1 MRIHLLRLQSWQVES
16 KKIEDIVMSIKIND
30 QIIPDWA
37 IERQAEALFEN
48 VAKGMPGKPREIIMI
63 SALDLAKERLI
74 DQALMAQESRRRKY
88 KVDSVELQKKIKLW
102 MKHNGGKKA
111 FEKIKNPMI
120 QNHDDL
126 KRELSDQMRFNQL
139 LEEESQCDPVSETDA
154 LKYYEDRP
162 ELFRSEEQ
170 LSASHLLKMAKSEE
184 EFEKALEDVKAL
196 RERLQKGE
204 DFTELV
210 RAESDDKGNDG
221 NLGTFGK
228 GRMVSEFEE
237 AAYGLE
243 SGELSEPVRTQFG
256 WHLIL
261 LHEKI
266 PAKIT
271 AFDDIKE
278 KVIEYLT
285 ERKKDKV
292 FEDFLDGMKAQASIE
307 EVSGI

>member
-1 MRIHLLRLQSWQVES
+1 M
-16 KKIEDIVMSIKIND
+16 M
-30 QIIPDWA
+30 
-37 IERQAEALFEN
+37 
-48 VAKGMPGKPREIIMI
+48 
-63 SALDLAKERLI
+63 SALDLAKDRLI

-102 MKHNGGKKA
+102 MKQNGGKKA

-170 LSASHLLKMAKSEE
+170 LSASHLLRMAKSEE

-228 GRMVSEFEE
+228 GRMVPEFEE

-243 SGELSEPVRTQFG
+243 VGELSEPVRTQFG

>member
-1 MRIHLLRLQSWQVES
+1 
-16 KKIEDIVMSIKIND
+16 MSIKINN
-30 QIIPDWA
+30 QVIPDWA

-48 VAKGMPGKPREIIMI
+48 VARGMPGKPREIIMM
-63 SALDLAKERLI
+63 SALDLAKDRLI

-102 MKHNGGKKA
+102 MKQNGGKKA

-139 LEEESQCDPVSETDA
+139 LEEESHCDPASETDA

-170 LSASHLLKMAKSEE
+170 LSASHLLRMAKSEE

-228 GRMVSEFEE
+228 GRMVPEFEE

-243 SGELSEPVRTQFG
+243 VGELSEPVRTQFG

>member
-1 MRIHLLRLQSWQVES
+1 MDSGVF
-16 KKIEDIVMSIKIND
+16 MSIKIND

-74 DQALMAQESRRRKY
+74 DQTLMAQESRKRKY

-102 MKHNGGKKA
+102 MKQNGGKKA

-120 QNHDDL
+120 KNHDDL

-139 LEEESQCDPVSETDA
+139 LEEESRCEPVSEADA

-162 ELFRSEEQ
+162 ELFRTDEM
-170 LSASHLLKMAKSEE
+170 LSASHLLKMAKTDE
-184 EFEKALEDVKAL
+184 EFEKALEQVKAL
-196 RERLQKGE
+196 RDRLHKGE

-228 GRMVSEFEE
+228 GRMVPEFEK
-237 AAYGLE
+237 AAYALE
-243 SGELSEPVRTQFG
+243 AGELSEPVRTQFG
-256 WHLIL
+256 WHLIQ

-266 PAKIT
+266 PSKVT
-271 AFDDIKE
+271 PFEEIKE

-292 FEDFLDGMKAQASIE
+292 FEEFLDGLKVQATIE

>member
-1 MRIHLLRLQSWQVES
+1 
-16 KKIEDIVMSIKIND
+16 MSIKIND

-74 DQALMAQESRRRKY
+74 DQTLMAQESRKRKY

-102 MKHNGGKKA
+102 MKQNGGKKA

-120 QNHDDL
+120 RNHDDL

-139 LEEESQCDPVSETDA
+139 LEEESQCEPVPESDA

-162 ELFRSEEQ
+162 ELFRTEEM
-170 LSASHLLKMAKSEE
+170 LSASHLLKMAKTEE
-184 EFEKALEDVKAL
+184 EFEKALDEVKIL
-196 RERLQKGE
+196 RERLQNGG

-210 RAESDDKGNDG
+210 RSESDDKGNDG

-228 GRMVSEFEE
+228 GRMVPEFEK
-237 AAYGLE
+237 AAYSLE
-243 SGELSEPVRTQFG
+243 VGELSEPVRTQFG
-256 WHLIL
+256 WHLIQ
-261 LHEKI
+261 LHERI
-266 PAKIT
+266 PAKVT
-271 AFDDIKE
+271 SFEEIKE
-278 KVIEYLT
+278 KVVEYLT
-285 ERKKDKV
+285 ERKKDWV
-292 FEDFLDGMKAQASIE
+292 FEDFLDGLKAKATIE

>member
-102 MKHNGGKKA
+102 MKQNGGKKA

>member
-1 MRIHLLRLQSWQVES
+1 
-16 KKIEDIVMSIKIND
+16 MSIKINN
-30 QIIPDWA
+30 QVIPDWA

-48 VAKGMPGKPREIIMI
+48 VARGMPGKPREIIMM
-63 SALDLAKERLI
+63 SALDLAKDRLI

-102 MKHNGGKKA
+102 MKQNGGKKA

-139 LEEESQCDPVSETDA
+139 LEEESHCDPASETDA

-170 LSASHLLKMAKSEE
+170 LSASHLLRMAKSEE

-228 GRMVSEFEE
+228 GRMVPEFEE

-243 SGELSEPVRTQFG
+243 VGELSEPVRTQFG

-292 FEDFLDGMKAQASIE
+292 FEDFLDGMKAQATIE

>member
-1 MRIHLLRLQSWQVES
+1 M
-16 KKIEDIVMSIKIND
+16 MSIKIND
-30 QIIPDWA
+30 QVIPDWA

-48 VAKGMPGKPREIIMI
+48 VARGMPGKPREIIMM

-88 KVDSVELQKKIKLW
+88 KVDSVDLQKRIKQWL
-102 MKHNGGKKA
+102 KQNGGKKA

-139 LEEESQCDPVSETDA
+139 LEEESQCDDVSEA
-154 LKYYEDRP
+154 EAQKYYQDRP
-162 ELFRSEEQ
+162 ELFRTEE
-170 LSASHLLKMAKSEE
+170 LLAASHFLKMGKTEE
-184 EFEKALEDVKAL
+184 ELEQALEAVKSI
-196 RERLQKGE
+196 RQRLEKGE

-210 RAESDDKGNDG
+210 RGESDDKGNDG

-228 GRMVSEFEE
+228 GRMVPEFEQ
-237 AAYGLE
+237 AAYALKP
-243 SGELSEPVRTQFG
+243 GELSEPVKTQFG
-256 WHLIL
+256 WHLIQ
-261 LHEKI
+261 LHERI
-266 PAKIT
+266 PPKVT
-271 AFDDIKE
+271 PFDEIKE

-292 FEDFLDGMKAQASIE
+292 FEAFLDRLKAEASIE
-307 EVSGI
+307 EVAGI

>member
-1 MRIHLLRLQSWQVES
+1 M
-16 KKIEDIVMSIKIND
+16 MSIKIND
-30 QIIPDWA
+30 QVIPDWA

-48 VAKGMPGKPREIIMI
+48 VARGMPGKPREIIMM

-88 KVDSVELQKKIKLW
+88 KVDSVDLQKRIKQWL
-102 MKHNGGKKA
+102 KQNGGKKA

-139 LEEESQCDPVSETDA
+139 LEEESQCDDVSEA
-154 LKYYEDRP
+154 EAQKYYEDRP
-162 ELFRSEEQ
+162 ELFRTEE
-170 LSASHLLKMAKSEE
+170 LLAASHFLKMGKTEE
-184 EFEKALEDVKAL
+184 ELEQALEAVKSI
-196 RERLQKGE
+196 RQRLEKGE

-210 RAESDDKGNDG
+210 RGESDDKGNDG

-228 GRMVSEFEE
+228 GRMVPEFEQ
-237 AAYGLE
+237 AAYALKP
-243 SGELSEPVRTQFG
+243 GELSEPIKTQFG
-256 WHLIL
+256 WHLIQ
-261 LHEKI
+261 LHERI
-266 PAKIT
+266 PPKVT
-271 AFDDIKE
+271 PFDEIKE

-292 FEDFLDGMKAQASIE
+292 FEAFLDRLKAEASIE
-307 EVSGI
+307 EVAGI

>member
-1 MRIHLLRLQSWQVES
+1 MRIHLLTLQSWQVES

-102 MKHNGGKKA
+102 MKQNGGKKA

>member
-1 MRIHLLRLQSWQVES
+1 
-16 KKIEDIVMSIKIND
+16 MSIKINN
-30 QIIPDWA
+30 QVIPDWA

-48 VAKGMPGKPREIIMI
+48 VARGMPGKPREIIMM
-63 SALDLAKERLI
+63 SALDLAKDRLI

-102 MKHNGGKKA
+102 MKQNGGKKA

-170 LSASHLLKMAKSEE
+170 LSASHLLRMAKSEE

-228 GRMVSEFEE
+228 GRMVPEFEE

-243 SGELSEPVRTQFG
+243 VGELSEPVRTQFG

-292 FEDFLDGMKAQASIE
+292 FEDFLDGMKAQATIE